1 MHRLSSQP
9 TPSPS
14 SSFFQVTLSH
24 HRHLWHCQEHSPH
37 LLRDGHSSH
46 FLPAPD
52 AWPPPA
58 PPVPLA
64 LSTLSTPPPELDA
77 LPLPTPP
84 LHAPSV
90 PPPPATSGPVPVKAP
105 PASSLAPWQLPALLP
120 GVCP

>member
-52 AWPPPA
+52 TWP

-64 LSTLSTPPPELDA
+64 LPMLSTPPPELDT

-90 PPPPATSGPVPVKAP
+90 LSPSATSGSMPVEAP
-105 PASSLAPWQLPALLP
+105 PTSSSTPQQLPAPLP